1 MFISWIAGHSPERE
15 IQNLGAKTGFLNE
28 TETATEAQ
36 MDMVMGLLRCSLM
49 KFASEGC
56 GLLMWHIF
64 P

>member
-1 MFISWIAGHSPERE
+1 MGCLFPGSLDTAQKEKYKIWEQKLE
-15 IQNLGAKTGFLNE
+15 NE

-36 MDMVMGLLRCSLM
+36 MDMVMGLLRCFLM